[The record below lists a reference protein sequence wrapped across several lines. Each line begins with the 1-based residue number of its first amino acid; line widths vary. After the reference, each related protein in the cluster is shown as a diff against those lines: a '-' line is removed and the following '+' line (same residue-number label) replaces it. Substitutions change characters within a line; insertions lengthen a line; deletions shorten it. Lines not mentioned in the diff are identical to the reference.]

1 MRIQLLAP
9 LRGSLHLAFAY
20 GKENATASRISIVVC
35 PSCRS
40 QSRVL
45 ESRRAPDGDSVRRRR
60 ECPSCGRRFTTFE
73 RREAEPAYVVKRNG
87 ERQRFDRTKLR
98 AALLAAGH
106 KRPITAVDVE
116 AIVDRIEVA
125 ASDSGELSTERIG
138 ELCLADLETLDH
150 GAYLQFLGTLPA
162 PASAISDDSDTERS
176 VRVARED
183 PQSPPKAAA
192 RRGLDE

>member
-1 MRIQLLAP
+1 MR
-9 LRGSLHLAFAY
+9 RV
-20 GKENATASRISIVVC
+20 TC
-35 PSCRS
+35 PSCRT
-40 QSRVL
+40 QTRVL

-73 RREAEPAYVVKRNG
+73 RRGPEPAYVIKRDG

-98 AALLAAGH
+98 AALLAAAH

-116 AIVDRIEVA
+116 AIVDRIEA
-125 ASDSGELSTERIG
+125 TAGDSGELSTERIG
-138 ELCLADLETLDH
+138 ALCLGELETLDR

-162 PASAISDDSDTERS
+162 PPSAISEQRDGERS

>member
-60 ECPSCGRRFTTFE
+60 EGPAGGRPPSACA
-73 RREAEPAYVVKRNG
+73 RREPEPAYVVKRNG

-150 GAYLQFLGTLPA
+150 GASLQFLGTLPA
-162 PASAISDDSDTERS
+162 PASAISGDSDTERS

-192 RRGLDE
+192 RRGPDE

>member
-1 MRIQLLAP
+1 
-9 LRGSLHLAFAY
+9 
-20 GKENATASRISIVVC
+20 VVC
-35 PSCRS
+35 PSCRTS
-40 QSRVL
+40 TRVL
-45 ESRRAPDGDSVRRRR
+45 ESRRAPDGDSIRRRR

-73 RREAEPAYVVKRNG
+73 RREPELAHVIKRNG

-98 AALLAAGH
+98 GALLAAAH
-106 KRPITAVDVE
+106 KRPIAAADVE

-125 ASDSGELSTERIG
+125 ASDSGALETERIG
-138 ELCLADLETLDH
+138 ELCLAELETLDR

-162 PASAISDDSDTERS
+162 PASANSGHRGPERS

-183 PQSPPKAAA
+183 PESPPKAAA

>member
-60 ECPSCGRRFTTFE
+60 ECPSASSRFTTFE
-73 RREAEPAYVVKRNG
+73 RREPEPAYVVKRNR

-98 AALLAAGH
+98 VPLLAAGH
-106 KRPITAVDVE
+106 KRPIPHRPVE
-116 AIVDRIEVA
+116 AT
-125 ASDSGELSTERIG
+125 GERI
-138 ELCLADLETLDH
+138 
-150 GAYLQFLGTLPA
+150 
-162 PASAISDDSDTERS
+162 
-176 VRVARED
+176 
-183 PQSPPKAAA
+183 
-192 RRGLDE
+192 